1 MSSIFRR
8 GKTFW
13 CRARRNGN
21 EYRRSLKTTNRAVAE
36 RRFREWLDQLDKL
49 AWGEKP
55 EYTYAAA
62 EEKFIREH
70 LTTLKPRSAKRYG
83 DSLKHLAEHFG
94 AMTLAAITS
103 SELSSFETKRRGDSV
118 TSSTI
123 RRDFACLSSL
133 MTSCL
138 EWEWID
144 SNPVPLYLR
153 RRARRGLKEGA
164 PRTRYLTEREE
175 EAILSVATPE
185 SREAI
190 ILAIDTGLRRD
201 ELFSLQWWQ
210 VDFDRGLITTTVHT
224 KSGRPR
230 IVPLPQRSRD
240 VLDAIRQRQADSG
253 PSSYVLSNPATGTR
267 YDRMNKG
274 LSGAVRR
281 AGIAHVQWHDLRRTA
296 GCRWLQR
303 DGRRIEEVC
312 MLLRHSSVQVTE
324 QRYAFLEAERVA
336 SEVARTNPGTARIE
350 ASEKAL

>member
-8 GKTFW
+8 GKMFW
-13 CRARRNGN
+13 CRARRNGI
-21 EYRRSLKTTNRAVAE
+21 EHRRSLKTTNRAVAE

-70 LTTLKPRSAKRYG
+70 LTVLKPRSAKRYG
-83 DSLKHLAEHFG
+83 DSLKHLSEHFG

-103 SELSSFETKRRGDSV
+103 SELSSFETKRRGDGV

-123 RRDFACLSSL
+123 RRDFACLSSM

-144 SNPVPLYLR
+144 SNPVPLYMR

-175 EAILSVATPE
+175 EAILSLVTPE

-210 VDFDRGLITTTVHT
+210 IDFERGLITTTVHT
-224 KSGRPR
+224 KNGRPR
-230 IVPLPQRSRD
+230 IVPLSKRSRD
-240 VLDAIRQRQADSG
+240 VLDAIRQLQTGAL

-267 YDRMNKG
+267 YDRMNRG

-303 DGRRIEEVC
+303 DGRRIEEVS
-312 MLLRHSSVQVTE
+312 MLLGHSSMQVTE

-336 SEVARTNPGTARIE
+336 SELAHKSGHGAQM
-350 ASEKAL
+350 SELESQ

>member
-8 GKTFW
+8 GKMFW
-13 CRARRNGN
+13 CRARRNGI
-21 EYRRSLKTTNRAVAE
+21 EHRRSLKTTNRAIAE
-36 RRFREWLDQLDKL
+36 RRFREWLDQLDKH

-70 LTTLKPRSAKRYG
+70 LTVLKPRSAKRYG
-83 DSLKHLAEHFG
+83 DSLKHLSEHFG

-103 SELSSFETKRRGDSV
+103 SELSSFETKRRGDGV

-123 RRDFACLSSL
+123 RRDFACLSSM

-144 SNPVPLYLR
+144 SNPVPLYMR

-175 EAILSVATPE
+175 EAILSLVTPE

-210 VDFDRGLITTTVHT
+210 IDFERGLITTTVHT
-224 KSGRPR
+224 KNGRPR
-230 IVPLPQRSRD
+230 IVPLSKRSRD
-240 VLDAIRQRQADSG
+240 VLDAIRQLQTGAL

-267 YDRMNKG
+267 YDRMNRG

-303 DGRRIEEVC
+303 DGRRIEEVS
-312 MLLRHSSVQVTE
+312 MLLGHSSMQVTE

-336 SEVARTNPGTARIE
+336 SELAHKSGHGAQM
-350 ASEKAL
+350 SELESQ